1 MRLQSE
7 TARQYIADGGERE
20 DECVAAGW
28 LWTIFGWLGAEAGSG
43 GQRLPGRGFFRW
55 KKPTVNYGTIAFG
68 GGQEYVT
75 VRLENEIGRQDL
87 ERSDPTGG
95 VH

>member
-1 MRLQSE
+1 MN
-7 TARQYIADGGERE
+7 T
-20 DECVAAGW
+20 
-28 LWTIFGWLGAEAGSG
+28 
-43 GQRLPGRGFFRW
+43 GFCGW